1 MDILSYIKT
10 NMSLNDNNIEIDEA
24 VFNKKEKSINIYYVL
39 DYAVNLKN
47 YLSIYKLTQEA
58 LKPLALDNIDIQLGY
73 KDETLSNEDGLEYL
87 DYILKRLAKDDLRY
101 NSFDISKARF
111 ENGNVTLV
119 MPSDAIRLDSLL
131 PNIENKF
138 AFFGFEVKVN
148 IELDTQ
154 NSIEMQV
161 NALDEQINIELE
173 KRRKEAEIA
182 NRFNNEIEK
191 TKKIIKRYSPDEI
204 TEIAN
209 IPRNASEINSFL
221 YENGSTVFKIQGY
234 IFETEY
240 KEFPKTPNM
249 LANLKVTDETDSI
262 IVQKWVKDVQ
272 KEAYKKDLTE
282 NCIVEVVG
290 TAEFST
296 WDDQVIIKASS
307 IKVLGVRKEEFKQD
321 NALEKRVELHVF
333 TKMNS
338 LDGLVEPVDYLKIF
352 NAWGYKAFALA
363 DNSGLYAAS
372 EINGEASK
380 YPDLKPIYGIELP
393 YVDDEAFYITL
404 TEGNDIDLKEAT
416 YVVFDIETTGFS
428 NEYDEIIE
436 VAACK
441 VRNGAIVST
450 YQNFVNP
457 HRKLSEK
464 TTALTSITDEDVA
477 NAPEIKQVLEEFF
490 KYSEGSIL
498 VAHNAIFDVPF
509 MYAKAKREGVSH
521 EEYPVIDTL
530 NLFRNCYYNE
540 VKKFNLEV
548 LASYFK
554 VKQDHHHRA
563 EDDTRV
569 TAQCFIAMLEN
580 LYRAKVFNY
589 KDINGLIDKDAL
601 YKYVIPDTITLLALN
616 PKGYKNLLKIS
627 SDAMT
632 THLFGSARVLKSV
645 INANRE
651 GILIGSSLDRS
662 EIFERAL
669 NKQDEDLEKVIDYYD
684 YIEILP
690 PDGYSY
696 LYPSLID
703 GKKTIEE
710 VLKKIIRISKAHGKK
725 VVAVSGSHYLN
736 KNEKRYRDILI
747 DAPQL
752 GGGIHYLKRPVMIDH
767 APAPSVH
774 LRTTEEMLN
783 EFSFLDENLAYE
795 IVIKNT
801 NEIADLF
808 ERYSIFKDET
818 FAPRDDEFKDNLNVP
833 SIEVEANRIVKENLK
848 KKYGDNPH
856 PIIQERVDKELTS
869 IIKSGYASVYYISHL
884 LVLKSLSD
892 GYLVGSR
899 GSVGSSIIATMMNIT
914 EINPLVP
921 HYYCPECKFHVL
933 KMSEEDIEKYGITEE
948 EEKFQNALRGVESGF
963 DLPDMVCPHCG
974 AKLKKD
980 GHDIPFETFL
990 GFGGRKEPDID
1001 LNFSGDYQEHAHNY
1015 IREVFGPDNAFRAG
1029 TVQTLAEK
1037 NAYGYVK
1044 GYCERNNISLRSC
1057 EIDRIAKRFEGIKR
1071 STGQHPGGI
1080 VVVPHYVDIFDVTPY
1095 QYPADKMDSNW
1106 RTTHY
1111 DYHKFEKNLLK
1122 FDILGHDDPTII
1134 KFFMDYVKE
1143 HQDKFPFSKP
1153 EDIPVDDKNVY
1164 KLFSETDVIGLSE
1177 SDIDSE
1183 VASFAIPE
1191 FGTDFVNGMLI
1202 KTKPQT
1208 FAELVKI
1215 SGLSHGT
1222 NVWNSNAEDLVT
1234 GATDFGQIQFKKIIG
1249 CRDDIMVDLMSMGL
1263 EPAKSFEI
1271 MEFVRKNAKTKKPDK
1286 WIEHKEY
1293 MRSKNVP
1300 EWYIWSCERIEY
1312 MFPKAHATAY
1322 VLMALRIAWFKV
1334 YSPMLFYSGWFSK
1347 RASAHDVEA
1356 YVGGSFVI
1364 NEKIR
1369 NLSAIAK
1376 NLRKAKED
1384 DLITALRVALE
1395 MTKRGF
1401 KFLPVDISKSS
1412 ATVFEIEEEGLRIP
1426 FVAIDGLGESVA
1438 YDIVNARNTQ
1448 PFTSKKDV
1456 KNRTKL
1462 SQTLFA
1468 KFDEANYFGNL
1479 PEKDKIE
1486 TDGIFSF
1493 TDDGGTGS
1501 TGGTLFD

>member
-1 MDILSYIKT
+1 MDFYSIIKNKLILDDNNFIVEEATYNKTHHTIDLYIVFDYALGYENYKALVKIIKEALEPL
-10 NMSLNDNNIEIDEA
+10 NLNDISLGI
-24 VFNKKEKSINIYYVL
+24 
-39 DYAVNLKN
+39 
-47 YLSIYKLTQEA
+47 
-58 LKPLALDNIDIQLGY
+58 GY
-73 KDETLSNEDGLEYL
+73 KDDSLNEEEMKEYL
-87 DYILKRLAKDDLRY
+87 AVVLRRLAKKDLRY
-101 NSFDISKARF
+101 NSFEVDKAKID
-111 ENGNVTLV
+111 GKLIVLV
-119 MPSDAIRLDSLL
+119 MPEGAIKLDELL
-131 PNIENKF
+131 PEIKEKF
-138 AFFGFEVKVN
+138 ANLGFDIELK
-148 IELDTQ
+148 IELDDQ
-154 NSIEMQV
+154 NSIELQV
-161 NALDEQINIELE
+161 NALNEKINIELQ
-173 KRRKEAEIA
+173 KRREEAEIA
-182 NRFNNEIEK
+182 NRFNNEIERS
-191 TKKIIKRYSPDEI
+191 KKIKRNYSPDEI
-204 TEIAN
+204 TEISA
-209 IPRNASEINSFL
+209 IPRNASELNTFL
-221 YENGSTVFKIQGY
+221 YENGSTLFKIQGY

-249 LANLKVTDETDSI
+249 LANIKITDETDSI

-272 KEAYKKDLTE
+272 KEAYKKDLKE
-282 NCIVEVVG
+282 NCIIEVVG
-290 TAEFST
+290 TAEYSS

-307 IKVLGVRKEEFKQD
+307 IKVTGIRKEDFRED
-321 NALEKRVELHVF
+321 NAPVKRVELHAF
-333 TKMNS
+333 TKLNS
-338 LDGLVEPVDYLKIF
+338 LDGLVEPKDYLKIF
-352 NAWGYKAFALA
+352 SKWGYKAFAVA
-363 DNSGLYAAS
+363 DNSGLYAAP
-372 EINGEASK
+372 EINEDISK

-393 YVDDEAFYITL
+393 YIDDEAYYITL
-404 TEGNDIDLKEAT
+404 TKGNDIDLKSAT

-441 VRNGAIVST
+441 VRDGAIVST
-450 YQNFVNP
+450 YETFVNP

-464 TTALTSITDEDVA
+464 TTSLTSITDEDVA
-477 NAPEIKQVLEEFF
+477 NAPEIKDVLVEFF
-490 KYSEGSIL
+490 DYSKDCIL

-509 MYAKAKREGVSH
+509 MYAKAQKYGVEH
-521 EEYPVIDTL
+521 EDFPVIDTL

-554 VKQDHHHRA
+554 VRQEHHHRA
-563 EDDTRV
+563 IDDTRV
-569 TAQCFIAMLEN
+569 TAQCFLHMLEN
-580 LYRAKVFNY
+580 MYRAGVTNY
-589 KDINGLIDKDAL
+589 KDINNLIDKENVYRYL
-601 YKYVIPDTITLLALN
+601 IPDTITLLALN
-616 PKGYKNLLKIS
+616 PVGYKNLLKIS

-632 THLFGSARVLKSV
+632 THLYGSARVLKSV
-645 INANRE
+645 INAHRE
-651 GILIGSSLDRS
+651 GILVGSSLDRS

-669 NKQDEDLEKVIDYYD
+669 NKQDCDLEAVIDYYD

-696 LYPSLID
+696 HYPSLLE

-710 VLKKIIRISKAHGKK
+710 VLKKIIRISKEHNKK

-752 GGGIHYLKRPVMIDH
+752 GGGVHYLKRAVMIDH

-774 LRTTEEMLN
+774 LRTTDEMLA
-783 EFSFLDENLAYE
+783 EFAFLGDELANE
-795 IVIKNT
+795 IVIQNT

-808 ERYSIFKDET
+808 EKYSIFKPEV

-833 SIEVEANRIVKENLK
+833 SINVEMRRIVKENLF

-856 PIIQERVDKELTS
+856 PIIKERVEKELES
-869 IIKSGYASVYYISHL
+869 IIQSGYASVYYISHL

-921 HYYCPECKFHVL
+921 HYYCSECKFHVL
-933 KMSEEDIEKYGITEE
+933 KMSEEDVEKYGITEE
-948 EEKFQNALRGVESGF
+948 EEKFQSALRNVDSGY

-974 AKLKKD
+974 KKLKKD

-990 GFGGRKEPDID
+990 GFGGGKEPDID
-1001 LNFSGDYQEHAHNY
+1001 LNFSGDYQDKAHNY

-1057 EIDRIAKRFEGIKR
+1057 EIDRISKRFEGIKR

-1095 QYPADKMDSNW
+1095 QYPADKIDSSW

-1134 KFFMDYVKE
+1134 KFFMDYVKL
-1143 HQDKFPFSKP
+1143 HKDMFPFDKP

-1164 KLFSETDVIGLSE
+1164 KLFKETSVIGLSE
-1177 SDIDSE
+1177 ADIDSE

-1191 FGTDFVNGMLI
+1191 FGTDFVNGMLT

-1263 EPAKSFEI
+1263 EPLKSFEI

-1286 WIEHKEY
+1286 WIEYKEY

-1300 EWYIWSCERIEY
+1300 DWYIWSCERIEY

-1369 NLSAIAK
+1369 NLCAIAK
-1376 NLRKAKED
+1376 NQRKAKED

-1401 KFLPVDISKSS
+1401 RFLPVDINKSS
-1412 ATVFEIEEEGLRIP
+1412 ATIFEIEEQGLRIP

-1438 YDIVNARNTQ
+1438 NDIVNARNQ
-1448 PFTSKKDV
+1448 APFTSKKDV

-1462 SQTLFA
+1462 SQTLYQ
-1468 KFDEANYFGNL
+1468 KFDEANYFSNL

-1486 TDGIFSF
+1486 TDGIFGF
-1493 TDDGGTGS
+1493 VDTDNN
-1501 TGGTLFD
+1501 TGGGLF